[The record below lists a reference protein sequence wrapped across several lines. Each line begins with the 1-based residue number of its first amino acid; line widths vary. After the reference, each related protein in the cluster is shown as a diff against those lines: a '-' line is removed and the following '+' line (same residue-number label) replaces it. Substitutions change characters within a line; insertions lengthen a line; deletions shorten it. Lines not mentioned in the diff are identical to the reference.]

1 MVRDE
6 IKLSGKDLDAAREAL
21 ARWFDSQDIYGATAT
36 FIMAQLIAQFSY
48 ARATQIYFE
57 QKLNKL
63 FSPKAH
69 VVPKDE
75 IIIIPKDEIIKD
87 DIYTIEDVISSTVVC
102 LQEEDA

>member
-1 MVRDE
+1 MGRDE
-6 IKLSGKDLDAAREAL
+6 IKLSGKDLDLAREAL

-63 FSPKAH
+63 FSPKAC
-69 VVPKDE
+69 VV
-75 IIIIPKDEIIKD
+75 PKDEIIKD